1 MLWFSYSIKML
12 IETKLL
18 DLVLIHCIS
27 NRIEIVLEPVSI
39 KVTKYYHMHDVI
51 MMSCLFVK
59 FVYILN
65 QEKSVSIDSG

>member
-39 KVTKYYHMHDVI
+39 KVTKYAWCYYDV
-51 MMSCLFVK
+51 MSFCEI